1 MHCIAGTAC
10 AACACLGNIIK
21 EILLKKCNFSKPC
34 RPEATFFLVLYVL
47 YCVAMGFNSQFEAWA
62 VKSLPVP
69 DSWRSA
75 GAEKGKEWRSAFDHM
90 ACLF

>member
-1 MHCIAGTAC
+1 M
-10 AACACLGNIIK
+10 
-21 EILLKKCNFSKPC
+21 
-34 RPEATFFLVLYVL
+34 LYVL

-62 VKSLPVP
+62 VKTLPVP

-90 ACLF
+90 AHVF